1 ADDPLLESISEIL
14 QNDATQRGKATPS
27 QGDVV
32 GQGDKA
38 ANAPQL
44 PSGSTSLSSSSTG
57 TYRGISPI
65 EARAARALPWNEW
78 PDEVKAL
85 TLRRTYMRMGEG
97 NQEFEPNVENKDD
110 NFPDA
115 ANNELYYQETD
126 PMLTTTVQY
135 ANDFAKAETSRDQVA
150 TTALHYAND
159 FVKAETS
166 GDQVAELEDY
176 QEQKTVQTPGD
187 AN

>member
-1 ADDPLLESISEIL
+1 
-14 QNDATQRGKATPS
+14 
-27 QGDVV
+27 
-32 GQGDKA
+32 
-38 ANAPQL
+38 
-44 PSGSTSLSSSSTG
+44 
-57 TYRGISPI
+57 
-65 EARAARALPWNEW
+65 
-78 PDEVKAL
+78 
-85 TLRRTYMRMGEG
+85 M
-97 NQEFEPNVENKDD
+97 ENKDD